1 MKRLLTYLFLVLCLG
16 LVCNV
21 GFAKCLK
28 PIKCVFKNDKE
39 ITNGELI
46 AYLKTNV
53 SREAFSQ
60 AREQDPTLVG
70 NHNQVLMRYR

>member
-1 MKRLLTYLFLVLCLG
+1 MMLHKIDLIDIVDINIILD
-16 LVCNV
+16 NQ
-21 GFAKCLK
+21 
-28 PIKCVFKNDKE
+28 DKE

-60 AREQDPTLVG
+60 AREQDPMLVG
-70 NHNQVLMRYR
+70 NHNLVLMRYR